1 LLSSHP
7 SVKDVCVIS
16 LPHSI
21 KGEAPVALVIADET
35 TEEEIKQ
42 FALKKGPAYA
52 HPRRVLFVSK
62 LPLSGTGKIDRIAA
76 KNMALKHFPDP
87 L

>member
-1 LLSSHP
+1 MIIN
-7 SVKDVCVIS
+7 K
-16 LPHSI
+16 
-21 KGEAPVALVIADET
+21 
-35 TEEEIKQ
+35 EEIKQ
-42 FALKKGPAYA
+42 FALKNGPAYA

-76 KNMALKHFPDP
+76 RNMVLQHFPDP